1 MVRFPLLL
9 PRCHHGAVTV
19 GREKTG
25 HVDSG
30 GVGGVAED
38 VPRVAAGGAE
48 PGAAASP
55 PPELGKAPGGGMFSI
70 PHSVLPERPVLW
82 PSRTVQGAEEGRGGW
97 GGAASLLSVRGSRS
111 RCGAAGTAPPAD
123 ADPAATYRGRGGG
136 TGRGVRRGPNGE
148 AGGAPAPCAS
158 LPVAGGGRRGP
169 GAQRQRGRGGERTM
183 CGKGRAGPGGAG
195 SACCGSCERRGVPVG
210 AGRDLA
216 PSSPAAGGA
225 VLGRP
230 VPR

>member
-1 MVRFPLLL
+1 M
-9 PRCHHGAVTV
+9 
-19 GREKTG
+19 
-25 HVDSG
+25 
-30 GVGGVAED
+30 AED

-136 TGRGVRRGPNGE
+136 PGGAFGGAPMARRAARLRPALPSPSRG
-148 AGGAPAPCAS
+148 AGGAAPARRGSAAAEGSAPCA
-158 LPVAGGGRRGP
+158 V
-169 GAQRQRGRGGERTM
+169 RGGQ
-183 CGKGRAGPGGAG
+183 GR
-195 SACCGSCERRGVPVG
+195 E
-210 AGRDLA
+210 GRVA
-216 PSSPAAGGA
+216 PAAGAASGGGSRSA
-225 VLGRP
+225 RAGTLLP
-230 VPR
+230 LPPPPEEQC